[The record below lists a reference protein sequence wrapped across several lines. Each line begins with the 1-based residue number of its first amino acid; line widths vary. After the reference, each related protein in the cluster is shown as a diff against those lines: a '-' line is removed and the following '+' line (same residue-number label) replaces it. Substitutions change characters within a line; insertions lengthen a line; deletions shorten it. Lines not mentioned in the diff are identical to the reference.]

1 MLYAQVSESC
11 VWSQSD
17 IFVRFFGSLDR
28 ANIGN
33 ARIAGLAPDL
43 ELDGTKFNV
52 VLLVFYVPY
61 ILIDIPSNWVI
72 KHFKAGYYLS
82 FLIITWVS
90 PSHFVRF
97 TLGANHLIGYG
108 M

>member
-1 MLYAQVSESC
+1 MPKSARVVYGVNLT
-11 VWSQSD
+11 
-17 IFVRFFGSLDR
+17 FLRFFGSLDR

-43 ELDGTKFNV
+43 ELNGTKFNV

-97 TLGANHLIGYG
+97 AL
-108 M
+108 